1 MGGQVLF
8 AGISSEQQLLSY
20 LKKQGLYQDLEANV
34 IGRRWEVKRDKGTS
48 KQRQVEVDD
57 IFYYVPTW
65 SWYCSNLK
73 AGL

>member
-57 IFYYVPTW
+57 IFYYVPT
-65 SWYCSNLK
+65 
-73 AGL
+73 